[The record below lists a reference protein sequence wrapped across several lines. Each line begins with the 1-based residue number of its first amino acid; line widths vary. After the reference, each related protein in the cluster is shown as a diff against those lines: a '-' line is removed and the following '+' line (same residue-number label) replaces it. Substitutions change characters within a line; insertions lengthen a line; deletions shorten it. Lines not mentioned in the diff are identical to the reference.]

1 MDRDFT
7 AEKPGEKLVSDLTDI
22 ATDEGFWFL
31 ACVIDVCTRRVVSGS
46 AIVRIVT
53 AAMATIITSNTR
65 HGFSPRFLAAVNSSV
80 SAADLTRYPI
90 APAENTA

>member
-31 ACVIDVCTRRVVSGS
+31 ACVIDVCTRRVVPGS

-65 HGFSPRFLAAVNSSV
+65 HGFSPRFLATV
-80 SAADLTRYPI
+80 SRHGFSPPLTAQYQPQ
-90 APAENTA
+90 T